1 MRKRIRHQLPLMQA
15 SIGHPHARELE
26 TMSELLDEVSGRI
39 LARVEREITKG
50 RDAKRGRRGMDAEQV
65 LRAVVVKQMNGF
77 SYEELAFHLADSAT
91 YRTFCRIGF
100 GERPPSRSTLQEN
113 IKRLSAKTLEQ
124 LNRGLVRWA
133 REFGVETGRKVR
145 CDTVSVESDIHDPT
159 DSQLLWDVNRV
170 LIREMKRARRF
181 GYRFVNHERK
191 AKRRTFGIMN
201 AKRIERRVPL
211 YRDLLK
217 VTEVTLREAERIA
230 TGLEARTDH
239 PIAAQALAGQ
249 LRGYVERGRQVMDQT
264 WRRVMEGESVP
275 AAEKIVSIFETHTDI
290 LVKGSRET
298 LYGHKVD
305 VSCGRSGLVLDCQ
318 VERGNPADKILAIP
332 MVERLTKLYGEVPRQ
347 VAFDGAFASRENL
360 KTLKAMGVEDVAF
373 SKRCG
378 LEITEMVKSTW
389 VYRKLRDFRA
399 GIEGILSFLKRCFGL
414 DRCTWKGFA
423 SFTAYVWSSVV
434 SANLLL
440 LARRLS
446 GG

>member
-1 MRKRIRHQLPLMQA
+1 MQA
-15 SIGHPHARELE
+15 SIGHTHARELE
-26 TMSELLDEVSGRI
+26 TMSELLDEVSGPI

-50 RDAKRGRRGMDAEQV
+50 RNTKRGRRGMAAEQV
-65 LRAVVVKQMNGF
+65 LRALVVKQMNGF
-77 SYEELAFHLADSAT
+77 SYDELAFHLADSAT

-100 GERPPSRSTLQEN
+100 GERSPSRSALQEN

-124 LNRGLVRWA
+124 LNRALVHRA
-133 REFGVETGRKVR
+133 RDLGVETGQKVR
-145 CDTVSVESDIHDPT
+145 CDTVSVEADIHDPT
-159 DSQLLWDVNRV
+159 DSRLLWDVNRV
-170 LIREMKRARRF
+170 LIREMKEARRF

-191 AKRRTFGIMN
+191 AKRRAFGILN
-201 AKRIERRVPL
+201 AKSFERRVLL
-211 YRDLLK
+211 YRDLLE
-217 VTEVTLREAERIA
+217 VTEVTLSEAERIA
-230 TGLEARTDH
+230 TGLETRKTQAIEARG
-239 PIAAQALAGQ
+239 LAWP
-249 LRGYVERGRQVMDQT
+249 LRHYVELGRRVVDQT
-264 WRRVMEGESVP
+264 RRRVLEEESVP
-275 AAEKIVSIFETHTDI
+275 ASEKLVSIFETHTDI
-290 LVKGSRET
+290 LVKGRRET
-298 LYGHKVD
+298 IYGHKVD

-318 VERGNPADKILAIP
+318 VERGNPADSTLAVSI
-332 MVERLTKLYGEVPRQ
+332 VERVEKIYGQVPLQ
-347 VAFDGAFASRENL
+347 AAFDGAFASRENL

-440 LARRLS
+440 LARRLM

>member
-1 MRKRIRHQLPLMQA
+1 MQA

-39 LARVEREITKG
+39 LPRVEREITRG
-50 RDAKRGRRGMDAEQV
+50 RDARCGRRGMAAEQV

-113 IKRLSAKTLEQ
+113 IKRLSAKTLEH
-124 LNRGLVRWA
+124 LNRALLRWA
-133 REFGVETGRKVR
+133 RDVGVETGQKVR

-159 DSQLLWDVNRV
+159 DSRLLWDVNRV
-170 LIREMKRARRF
+170 LIRGMKRARRF

-191 AKRRTFGIMN
+191 AKRRAFGIQN
-201 AKRIERRVPL
+201 AKRFDRRVPL
-211 YRDLLK
+211 YRDLLE
-217 VTEVTLREAERIA
+217 VTEITLRDADRIA
-230 TGLEARTDH
+230 TGLEARTDR
-239 PIAAQALAGQ
+239 PIEAQALAGQ
-249 LRGYVERGRQVMDQT
+249 LRCYVERGRQVMEQT

-275 AAEKIVSIFETHTDI
+275 APEKIVSIFETHTDI

-318 VERGNPADKILAIP
+318 VERGNPADKILAVP
-332 MVERLTKLYGEVPRQ
+332 MVERLTRLYGKVPRQ

-360 KTLKAMGVEDVAF
+360 ETLKAMGVEDVAF

-414 DRCTWKGFA
+414 DRCRWKGFA
-423 SFTAYVWSSVV
+423 SFTTYVWSSVV

-440 LARRLS
+440 LARHLL